1 LFLIYG
7 RKGSHGK
14 RVAGLWDKNIK
25 SFWNNIIVID
35 PSSVAF
41 AFVGDLI
48 KKLANSQDGTEY
60 TIHKNNEFSS
70 KNEMLMFRVT
80 VISYDI

>member
-1 LFLIYG
+1 M
-7 RKGSHGK
+7 
-14 RVAGLWDKNIK
+14 WDKNIK